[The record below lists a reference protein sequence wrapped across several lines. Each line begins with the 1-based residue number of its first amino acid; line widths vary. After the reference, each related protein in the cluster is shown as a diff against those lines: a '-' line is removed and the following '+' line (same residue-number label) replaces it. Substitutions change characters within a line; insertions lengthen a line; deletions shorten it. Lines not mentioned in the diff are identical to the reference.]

1 MNLLHANLLILIV
14 SIFSVRFDVLLF
26 LVIRFSKTSNY
37 FIIVFQFDDFVN
49 ELTFLLTDAS

>member
-1 MNLLHANLLILIV
+1 MNLLHANSLILIV

>member
-26 LVIRFSKTSNY
+26 LVIRFSNTGNY
-37 FIIVFQFDDFVN
+37 FIITFQFDDFIH
-49 ELTFLLTDAS
+49 ELPFLLTDAS

>member
-1 MNLLHANLLILIV
+1 MNLLNANLLILIV

-37 FIIVFQFDDFVN
+37 FIITFQFDDFVN